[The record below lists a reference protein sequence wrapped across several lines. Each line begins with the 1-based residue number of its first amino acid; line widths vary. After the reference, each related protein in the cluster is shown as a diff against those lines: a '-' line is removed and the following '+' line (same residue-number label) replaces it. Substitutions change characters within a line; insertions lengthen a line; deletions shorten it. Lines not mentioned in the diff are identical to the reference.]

1 MANTVV
7 INVQANTAGAT
18 ADITTTTVAVDN
30 LTQATEKLENANQKT
45 GSSFEDVT
53 KNGGAIAI
61 LDQLTGGLA
70 SRMRDTFEAT
80 KLFNFSLKGMRTAII
95 ATGIGALVVA
105 AALLVSYW
113 DDIVGFFSGATSEL
127 EKQKKEYEEINNKSL
142 LKIKLLKHEREIQK
156 KLGKG
161 VEDINKELEKE
172 LLVRQKSVALR
183 LKGLKDIHEKTMQ
196 QLAEQVKASKD
207 YGLVG
212 SMIQAAE
219 AKYLEKHAEDIEAI
233 NTLTA
238 DQLAIEQDLAT
249 IQGIKIEEKKK
260 EIEENKALA
269 ELKKTELEELR
280 VAQIDT
286 QKEIREEEL
295 NQSDLKYAAL
305 LEKARK
311 YYEEDSIQ
319 IKELERLQQ
328 DATTE
333 INLKHQTEDREAF
346 LTAEQIKIQD
356 QIDVNNQVIKNA
368 EDLAAEKKVI
378 RDKELAD
385 QKVKADATEAIRNAE
400 QDNIANGVNVLAK
413 LAPKSKALQ
422 AAGII
427 ASNAVTIAK
436 IIQQTTAANTAA
448 KLKYALIP
456 GGTAL
461 AAAEIAANKVSAGVN
476 IATSLAATAQGLSA
490 LKAGG
495 SAGSSISLP
504 SDNGGGAEA
513 PAFNIVGQGQGNQI
527 ATALGQQQQT
537 PIQAFVV
544 SQDVTT
550 AQSLENGIIQG
561 ATLGD

>member
-1 MANTVV
+1 MANTVI
-7 INVQANTAGAT
+7 INVQANTATAT
-18 ADITTTTVAVDN
+18 KDITTTTAAVNN
-30 LTQATEKLENANQKT
+30 LTQSTKKLENANQKT

-172 LLVRQKSVALR
+172 LLVRQKTVALR
-183 LKGLKDIHEKTMQ
+183 LKALKDIHEKEMQ
-196 QLAEQVKASKD
+196 NIADLVEKTKD
-207 YGLVG
+207 AGIIGNVIRGGHL
-212 SMIQAAE
+212 
-219 AKYLEKHAEDIEAI
+219 KYLEDNKEALEKI

-238 DQLAIEQDLAT
+238 DALAIEQDLASL
-249 IQGIKIEEKKK
+249 QSIKIEKKKK

-333 INLKHQTEDREAF
+333 LNLKHAEEDREAF
-346 LTAEQIKIQD
+346 LAAEQIKIQD

-368 EDLAAEKKVI
+368 EDLAAGKKLISDNEVELEKSV
-378 RDKELAD
+378 
-385 QKVKADATEAIRNAE
+385 ADAKL
-400 QDNIANGVNVLAK
+400 NIAGNTMALIGEIAGKGSKIGKAMAIGQATISGYQGVQNAFSTASESPVTATFPAYPFIQAGLAG
-413 LAPKSKALQ
+413 AF
-422 AAGII
+422 AAV
-427 ASNAVTIAK
+427 NIAK
-436 IIQQTTAANTAA
+436 IAST
-448 KLKYALIP
+448 KP
-456 GGTAL
+456 SGSSGTAGL
-461 AAAEIAANKVSAGVN
+461 SSVSSSGAGV
-476 IATSLAATAQGLSA
+476 QQ
-490 LKAGG
+490 
-495 SAGSSISLP
+495 
-504 SDNGGGAEA
+504 
-513 PAFNIVGQGQGNQI
+513 PAFNIVGQGQSNQI

-561 ATLGD
+561 ATLGG

>member
-1 MANTVV
+1 MANTVI
-7 INVQANTAGAT
+7 INVQANTATAT
-18 ADITTTTVAVDN
+18 KDITTTTAAVNN
-30 LTQATEKLENANQKT
+30 LTQSTKKLENANQKT

-172 LLVRQKSVALR
+172 LLVRQKTVALR
-183 LKGLKDIHEKTMQ
+183 LKALKDIHEKEMQ
-196 QLAEQVKASKD
+196 NIADLVEKTKD
-207 YGLVG
+207 AGIIGNVIRGGHL
-212 SMIQAAE
+212 
-219 AKYLEKHAEDIEAI
+219 KYLEDNKEALEEI

-238 DQLAIEQDLAT
+238 DALAIEQDLASL
-249 IQGIKIEEKKK
+249 QSIKIEEKKK

-295 NQSDLKYAAL
+295 HQSDLKYAAL

-333 INLKHQTEDREAF
+333 LNLKHAEEDREAF
-346 LTAEQIKIQD
+346 LAAEQIKIQD

-368 EDLAAEKKVI
+368 EDLAAGKKLISDNEVELEKSV
-378 RDKELAD
+378 
-385 QKVKADATEAIRNAE
+385 ADAKL
-400 QDNIANGVNVLAK
+400 NIAGNTMALIGEIAGKGSKIGKAMAIGQATISGYQGVQNAFSTASESPVTATFPAYPFIQAGLAG
-413 LAPKSKALQ
+413 AF
-422 AAGII
+422 AAV
-427 ASNAVTIAK
+427 NIAK
-436 IIQQTTAANTAA
+436 IAST
-448 KLKYALIP
+448 KP
-456 GGTAL
+456 SGSSGTAGL
-461 AAAEIAANKVSAGVN
+461 SSVSSSGAGV
-476 IATSLAATAQGLSA
+476 QQ
-490 LKAGG
+490 
-495 SAGSSISLP
+495 
-504 SDNGGGAEA
+504 
-513 PAFNIVGQGQGNQI
+513 PAFNIVGQGQSNQI

-561 ATLGD
+561 ATLGG

>member
-1 MANTVV
+1 MANTVI
-7 INVQANTAGAT
+7 INVQANTATAT
-18 ADITTTTVAVDN
+18 KDITTTTAAVNN
-30 LTQATEKLENANQKT
+30 LTQSTKKLENANQKT

-238 DQLAIEQDLAT
+238 DQLAIEQDLASL
-249 IQGIKIEEKKK
+249 QSIKIEEKKK

-295 NQSDLKYAAL
+295 HQSDLKYAAL

-333 INLKHQTEDREAF
+333 LNLKHQTEDREAF

-368 EDLAAEKKVI
+368 EDLAAGKKVI

-385 QKVKADATEAIRNAE
+385 EQAVADAELTIKNASL
-400 QDNIANGVNVLAK
+400 NSATA
-413 LAPKSKALQ
+413 ALQ
-422 AAGII
+422 ILAGSDQKNRKLQATMLI
-427 ASNAVTIAK
+427 ATNAVGIAQN
-436 IIQQTTAANTAA
+436 IINTKAANARLTVEGGVVGAP
-448 KLKYALIP
+448 ALIVANNIRMVT
-456 GGTAL
+456 G
-461 AAAEIAANKVSAGVN
+461 IAAS
-476 IATSLAATAQGLSA
+476 IAATAKGLSA

-495 SAGSSISLP
+495 SASGAAGAST
-504 SDNGGGAEA
+504 SDNLPVQQ

-561 ATLGD
+561 ATLGG

>member
-1 MANTVV
+1 MANTVI
-7 INVQANTAGAT
+7 INVQANTATAT
-18 ADITTTTVAVDN
+18 KDITTTTAAVNN
-30 LTQATEKLENANQKT
+30 LTQSTKKLENANQKT

-95 ATGIGALVVA
+95 ATGIGALVIA
-105 AALLVSYW
+105 TALLVSYW
-113 DDIVGFFSGATSEL
+113 DDLVGFFSGATSEL

-238 DQLAIEQDLAT
+238 DQLAIEQDLASL
-249 IQGIKIEEKKK
+249 QSIKIEEKKK

-295 NQSDLKYAAL
+295 HQSDLKYAAL

-333 INLKHQTEDREAF
+333 LNLKHQTEDREAF

-368 EDLAAEKKVI
+368 EDLAAGKKVI

-385 QKVKADATEAIRNAE
+385 EQAVADAELTIKNASL
-400 QDNIANGVNVLAK
+400 NSATA
-413 LAPKSKALQ
+413 ALQ
-422 AAGII
+422 ILAGSDQKNRKLQATMLI
-427 ASNAVTIAK
+427 ATNAVGIAQN
-436 IIQQTTAANTAA
+436 IINTKAANARLTVE
-448 KLKYALIP
+448 
-456 GGTAL
+456 GG
-461 AAAEIAANKVSAGVN
+461 VVG
-476 IATSLAATAQGLSA
+476 
-490 LKAGG
+490 
-495 SAGSSISLP
+495 
-504 SDNGGGAEA
+504 A
-513 PAFNIVGQGQGNQI
+513 PADRKS
-527 ATALGQQQQT
+527 
-537 PIQAFVV
+537 VV
-544 SQDVTT
+544 
-550 AQSLENGIIQG
+550 
-561 ATLGD
+561 

>member
-238 DQLAIEQDLAT
+238 DQLAIEQDLASL
-249 IQGIKIEEKKK
+249 QSIKIEEKKK

-333 INLKHQTEDREAF
+333 LNLKHQTEDREAF

-368 EDLAAEKKVI
+368 EDLAAGKKLISDNEVELEKSV
-378 RDKELAD
+378 
-385 QKVKADATEAIRNAE
+385 ADAKL
-400 QDNIANGVNVLAK
+400 NIAGNTMALIGEIAGKGSKIGKAMAIGQATISGYQGVQNAFSTASESPVTATFPAYPFIQAGLAG
-413 LAPKSKALQ
+413 AF
-422 AAGII
+422 AAV
-427 ASNAVTIAK
+427 NIAK
-436 IIQQTTAANTAA
+436 IAST
-448 KLKYALIP
+448 KP
-456 GGTAL
+456 SGSSGTAGL
-461 AAAEIAANKVSAGVN
+461 SSVSSSGAGV
-476 IATSLAATAQGLSA
+476 QQ
-490 LKAGG
+490 
-495 SAGSSISLP
+495 
-504 SDNGGGAEA
+504 
-513 PAFNIVGQGQGNQI
+513 PAFNIVGQGQSNQI
-527 ATALGQQQQT
+527 ATALGQQQQQT

-561 ATLGD
+561 ATLGG